1 MEFYPLKEPLHCFHY
16 LISQNL
22 LVVLIKEGVCVCVV
36 GGGDVGK
43 YIPSTSGSFRD
54 CISKRGIL
62 ISSGVGSLHSSS
74 FSSSVM
80 QGEIS

>member
-36 GGGDVGK
+36 GGGMLG
-43 YIPSTSGSFRD
+43 STFHQLQGLL
-54 CISKRGIL
+54 GIA
-62 ISSGVGSLHSSS
+62 SQKEV
-74 FSSSVM
+74 F
-80 QGEIS
+80 